1 MRAIGRCATGDELLA
16 FGVLLER
23 SGTTTIESEIS
34 GTSMGSTLPPGC
46 RIRIRLLSFPEYNAG
61 QVVAFVSGNRIFVH
75 RVIFRSRQGVLTRG
89 DNHSWCDLP
98 VPSSAVLGV
107 VTQYLSHGEWR
118 QLDDHPGFEHEGT
131 VGKPVLET
139 LLRLCMQIDIRMARH
154 VARALSRAARW
165 RRRLVTGPARTL

>member
-1 MRAIGRCATGDELLA
+1 MRAIGRCATGGELLA
-16 FGVLLER
+16 FGVLLGR

-46 RIRIRLLSFPEYNAG
+46 RIRIRLLSFPEYDAG
-61 QVVAFVSGNRIFVH
+61 QVVAFVSGNRILVH

-107 VTQYLSHGEWR
+107 VTHYLSHGEWR
-118 QLDDHPGFEHEGT
+118 PLDDHPGFEHEGT
-131 VGKPVLET
+131 RGKSALEI

-154 VARALSRAARW
+154 VARALARAARW
-165 RRRLVTGPARTL
+165 RRRLVTGPVRTM